1 MQNQRSFA
9 AIEQDIFSAS
19 RHLANFRSP
28 QDLVQIRCHRPAQLG
43 ISYPRRSNPPTF
55 KVGYDPAANDFD
67 FR

>member
-1 MQNQRSFA
+1 MQDQCSFA

-28 QDLVQIRCHRPAQLG
+28 QDLVQVRCHRPAQIW
-43 ISYPRRSNPPTF
+43 ISYLRRSNPPTF
-55 KVGYDPAANDFD
+55 KVGYDPAADDFD